1 MSCGAVCI
9 KVISPACVFL
19 SAGGVSLCTQH
30 WGPWDI
36 LYRLLRVSIH
46 FFFFFGKTFVLL
58 QTYIKHNKL
67 LKM

>member
-9 KVISPACVFL
+9 KLISPVCVFL
-19 SAGGVSLCTQH
+19 FAGGVSLCTQH

-36 LYRLLRVSIH
+36 LYRLFRVSIL
-46 FFFFFGKTFVLL
+46 FLFSEKTFVLL